1 MRSRSLSTKL
11 IFVFLFLAVA
21 AYFSVQAYRYFVD
34 PQTTTLVYA
43 YSSEDAI
50 AATGYFARDEQV
62 IACSETLLEL
72 ERAEG
77 ERVNAGG
84 TLATVY
90 RSESALNDHRQLRA
104 LRSRLEQ
111 LRYAREASRDAE
123 TALKLDGDI
132 REDLFAL
139 RASLAAG
146 SWTSVESSGE
156 ELRTTVLK
164 REYAYAG
171 TDDLDV
177 RIDALNAEI
186 STLSGRLEGGTQTIR
201 APFAGTYSAVADG
214 YEAVLTPA
222 ALENMTVAQYDAIAP
237 EAASSTVGRLIAGE
251 EWRFVTVLSAV
262 DAARLQKGQALSLR
276 AATGVD
282 FDLDVTVERIGREE
296 NGRVIVVL
304 RGGSHL
310 AYVTLLRAQNVEL
323 ILARYEGLR
332 IPKNAL
338 RVDAD
343 GSSGVYCLVGLRAYR
358 KPVEVLWQGEDYCL
372 VRPVTIDSTSESAIE
387 LYTLRVN
394 DEVIISNA
402 VLYLKISAPVI
413 PPMAVLVIVRN
424 MLQGIQ
430 HTIEPLLASG
440 LELIGKVIFGVWIV
454 PAVGY
459 TAVCFCEPVTW
470 VICFVFILGALY
482 RCRGELKDKE

>member
-201 APFAGTYSAVADG
+201 
-214 YEAVLTPA
+214 
-222 ALENMTVAQYDAIAP
+222 
-237 EAASSTVGRLIAGE
+237 VGRLIAGE
-251 EWRFVTVLSAV
+251 EWRFVTVLSAA

-372 VRPVTIDSTSESAIE
+372 VRPVGIETTSESLRQ
-387 LYTLRVN
+387 LYTLRAGDEAIVSAN
-394 DEVIISNA
+394 D
-402 VLYLKISAPVI
+402 LYD
-413 PPMAVLVIVRN
+413 
-424 MLQGIQ
+424 
-430 HTIEPLLASG
+430 
-440 LELIGKVIFGVWIV
+440 GKVV
-454 PAVGY
+454 
-459 TAVCFCEPVTW
+459 E
-470 VICFVFILGALY
+470 
-482 RCRGELKDKE
+482 

>member
-146 SWTSVESSGE
+146 SWTSVESAGE
-156 ELRTTVLK
+156 ELRTTLAVV
-164 REYAYAG
+164 
-171 TDDLDV
+171 TDFHL
-177 RIDALNAEI
+177 RSGKELTSQELDAL
-186 STLSGRLEGGTQTIR
+186 R
-201 APFAGTYSAVADG
+201 
-214 YEAVLTPA
+214 
-222 ALENMTVAQYDAIAP
+222 
-237 EAASSTVGRLIAGE
+237 AASERSRCRQRALRIIGTHFLIAGINVVAMSVYQAVGDPLYSLLSS
-251 EWRFVTVLSAV
+251 VTRQLVVLLP
-262 DAARLQKGQALSLR
+262 LQKRRLLSM
-276 AATGVD
+276 
-282 FDLDVTVERIGREE
+282 
-296 NGRVIVVL
+296 
-304 RGGSHL
+304 
-310 AYVTLLRAQNVEL
+310 
-323 ILARYEGLR
+323 
-332 IPKNAL
+332 
-338 RVDAD
+338 
-343 GSSGVYCLVGLRAYR
+343 
-358 KPVEVLWQGEDYCL
+358 
-372 VRPVTIDSTSESAIE
+372 
-387 LYTLRVN
+387 LY
-394 DEVIISNA
+394 
-402 VLYLKISAPVI
+402 
-413 PPMAVLVIVRN
+413 
-424 MLQGIQ
+424 
-430 HTIEPLLASG
+430 
-440 LELIGKVIFGVWIV
+440 
-454 PAVGY
+454 
-459 TAVCFCEPVTW
+459 
-470 VICFVFILGALY
+470 
-482 RCRGELKDKE
+482 

>member
-201 APFAGTYSAVADG
+201 APFAGTYSAVAD
-214 YEAVLTPA
+214 
-222 ALENMTVAQYDAIAP
+222 
-237 EAASSTVGRLIAGE
+237 
-251 EWRFVTVLSAV
+251 
-262 DAARLQKGQALSLR
+262 LSL
-276 AATGVD
+276 
-282 FDLDVTVERIGREE
+282 IH
-296 NGRVIVVL
+296 I
-304 RGGSHL
+304 
-310 AYVTLLRAQNVEL
+310 
-323 ILARYEGLR
+323 
-332 IPKNAL
+332 
-338 RVDAD
+338 
-343 GSSGVYCLVGLRAYR
+343 
-358 KPVEVLWQGEDYCL
+358 
-372 VRPVTIDSTSESAIE
+372 
-387 LYTLRVN
+387 
-394 DEVIISNA
+394 
-402 VLYLKISAPVI
+402 
-413 PPMAVLVIVRN
+413 
-424 MLQGIQ
+424 
-430 HTIEPLLASG
+430 
-440 LELIGKVIFGVWIV
+440 
-454 PAVGY
+454 
-459 TAVCFCEPVTW
+459 
-470 VICFVFILGALY
+470 
-482 RCRGELKDKE
+482 

>member
-21 AYFSVQAYRYFVD
+21 AYFSVQACRYFVD

-84 TLATVY
+84 ALATVY

-156 ELRTTVLK
+156 ELRTTVLT
-164 REYAYAG
+164 RARTIWMCA
-171 TDDLDV
+171 
-177 RIDALNAEI
+177 
-186 STLSGRLEGGTQTIR
+186 STRSMPR
-201 APFAGTYSAVADG
+201 SARSP
-214 YEAVLTPA
+214 AV
-222 ALENMTVAQYDAIAP
+222 
-237 EAASSTVGRLIAGE
+237 
-251 EWRFVTVLSAV
+251 W
-262 DAARLQKGQALSLR
+262 R
-276 AATGVD
+276 AAHKRSARRLPAPTAPSPTATRP
-282 FDLDVTVERIGREE
+282 FSPPRRWRI
-296 NGRVIVVL
+296 
-304 RGGSHL
+304 
-310 AYVTLLRAQNVEL
+310 
-323 ILARYEGLR
+323 
-332 IPKNAL
+332 
-338 RVDAD
+338 
-343 GSSGVYCLVGLRAYR
+343 
-358 KPVEVLWQGEDYCL
+358 
-372 VRPVTIDSTSESAIE
+372 
-387 LYTLRVN
+387 
-394 DEVIISNA
+394 
-402 VLYLKISAPVI
+402 
-413 PPMAVLVIVRN
+413 
-424 MLQGIQ
+424 
-430 HTIEPLLASG
+430 
-440 LELIGKVIFGVWIV
+440 
-454 PAVGY
+454 
-459 TAVCFCEPVTW
+459 
-470 VICFVFILGALY
+470 
-482 RCRGELKDKE
+482 

>member
-1 MRSRSLSTKL
+1 MKQGKHYLS
-11 IFVFLFLAVA
+11 IVIWIFLAAIVAYFGYNLATSLYTPLTTTTAVEYEAGAGYYATGFVVRDESVIRSSYAISVLTVSEGQRVA
-21 AYFSVQAYRYFVD
+21 AGGQV
-34 PQTTTLVYA
+34 
-43 YSSEDAI
+43 
-50 AATGYFARDEQV
+50 ATGYLTGDAQARQSR
-62 IACSETLLEL
+62 IQEL
-72 ERAEG
+72 
-77 ERVNAGG
+77 
-84 TLATVY
+84 T
-90 RSESALNDHRQLRA
+90 DQ
-104 LRSRLEQ
+104 LEQ

-146 SWTSVESSGE
+146 SWTSVESTGE

-251 EWRFVTVLSAV
+251 EWRFVTVLSAA

-323 ILARYEGLR
+323 ILARSEALR

-358 KPVEVLWQGEDYCL
+358 KPVAVLWQGEDYCL
-372 VRPVTIDSTSESAIE
+372 VRPVGIETSSESLRQ
-387 LYTLRVN
+387 LYTLRAGDEAIVSAN
-394 DEVIISNA
+394 D
-402 VLYLKISAPVI
+402 LYD
-413 PPMAVLVIVRN
+413 
-424 MLQGIQ
+424 
-430 HTIEPLLASG
+430 
-440 LELIGKVIFGVWIV
+440 GKVV
-454 PAVGY
+454 
-459 TAVCFCEPVTW
+459 E
-470 VICFVFILGALY
+470 
-482 RCRGELKDKE
+482 

>member
-21 AYFSVQAYRYFVD
+21 AYFSVQVYRYFVD

-104 LRSRLEQ
+104 LRSRLE
-111 LRYAREASRDAE
+111 
-123 TALKLDGDI
+123 
-132 REDLFAL
+132 
-139 RASLAAG
+139 
-146 SWTSVESSGE
+146 

-171 TDDLDV
+171 TVDLDV

-251 EWRFVTVLSAV
+251 EWRFVTVLSAA

-372 VRPVTIDSTSESAIE
+372 VRPVGIETSSESLRQ
-387 LYTLRVN
+387 LYTLRAGDEAIVSAN
-394 DEVIISNA
+394 D
-402 VLYLKISAPVI
+402 LYD
-413 PPMAVLVIVRN
+413 
-424 MLQGIQ
+424 
-430 HTIEPLLASG
+430 
-440 LELIGKVIFGVWIV
+440 GKVV
-454 PAVGY
+454 
-459 TAVCFCEPVTW
+459 E
-470 VICFVFILGALY
+470 
-482 RCRGELKDKE
+482 

>member
-77 ERVNAGG
+77 ERENAGG
-84 TLATVY
+84 ALATVY

-171 TDDLDV
+171 TDDL
-177 RIDALNAEI
+177 
-186 STLSGRLEGGTQTIR
+186 EGGTQTIR

-251 EWRFVTVLSAV
+251 EWRVVAVLRAAA
-262 DAARLQKGQALSLR
+262 AARLQKGQALSLR

-372 VRPVTIDSTSESAIE
+372 VRPVGIETSSESLRQ
-387 LYTLRVN
+387 LYTLRAGDEAIVSAN
-394 DEVIISNA
+394 D
-402 VLYLKISAPVI
+402 LYD
-413 PPMAVLVIVRN
+413 
-424 MLQGIQ
+424 
-430 HTIEPLLASG
+430 
-440 LELIGKVIFGVWIV
+440 GKVV
-454 PAVGY
+454 
-459 TAVCFCEPVTW
+459 E
-470 VICFVFILGALY
+470 
-482 RCRGELKDKE
+482 